1 MSATVIP
8 DLIPS
13 RRTSWRG
20 SPASSRSF
28 SLCQIGLTM
37 FATGRWGH
45 PRVACLLPHRDSR
58 RREVRVGEV
67 ADGNGDVSGKA
78 FALPVDRRAAYRT
91 EVKGQRVAT
100 FGCSHPFRSVT
111 GEGDLLAA
119 EASLVADH
127 GPGTALALQA
137 VAHGDARWFVFDRKV
152 KLPAA
157 AGGAP
162 DGHGSAP

>member
-1 MSATVIP
+1 
-8 DLIPS
+8 
-13 RRTSWRG
+13 
-20 SPASSRSF
+20 
-28 SLCQIGLTM
+28 
-37 FATGRWGH
+37 
-45 PRVACLLPHRDSR
+45 
-58 RREVRVGEV
+58 
-67 ADGNGDVSGKA
+67 
-78 FALPVDRRAAYRT
+78 
-91 EVKGQRVAT
+91 VKGQRVAT

-137 VAHGDARWFVFDRKV
+137 VAHRDARWFAFDRKV
-152 KLPAA
+152 KLPAT